1 MKCYADG
8 RAARLLNLVVRP
20 QVSCPTAAEGPAM
33 LDRLFPQRIDNTYRG
48 HRLALWILAV
58 LVLMKGGIGLGT
70 ILNGN
75 AAATSADGIPLDTF
89 GPAGGQAFLSIFAA
103 WGLAQLMLNLV
114 GLVALIRYRAMV
126 PFIFVVLL
134 VEHLGR
140 KLIFLALPIARIGTP
155 PGVLINLA
163 LIAAMLVGLVL
174 SLRSPDNPPTDGE
187 VT

>member
-1 MKCYADG
+1 
-8 RAARLLNLVVRP
+8 
-20 QVSCPTAAEGPAM
+20 M

-134 VEHLGR
+134 VLG
-140 KLIFLALPIARIGTP
+140 LSIARR
-155 PGVLINLA
+155 V
-163 LIAAMLVGLVL
+163 
-174 SLRSPDNPPTDGE
+174 
-187 VT
+187 